1 MADTRVRYY
10 ILFENYEQG
19 MALHELLSSH
29 SIRNRI
35 APAPRALQGE
45 LSCGMSL
52 LIEAEDLQTAK
63 DCIEKFSPAYHSI
76 ASLEGQICAHRD
88 RYC

>member
-1 MADTRVRYY
+1 MGKLRYY

-19 MALHELLSSH
+19 MALHELLSANSVK
-29 SIRNRI
+29 NRI
-35 APAPRALQGE
+35 APAPRVLQGS

-52 LIEAEDLQTAK
+52 LIEEEALKAAR
-63 DCIEKFSPAYHSI
+63 DCIEKYHPAYHSI
-76 ASLEGQICAHRD
+76 ASLEGQICSHRD